1 MDFVRILWVLAVV
14 TALALCVVWQG
25 SETRRT
31 GRRLEELTWDIEA
44 LKAEQ
49 QKGQGRIDR
58 LKSPQRI
65 VPHAL
70 KLGLR
75 PTKTPAEKMPEFVP
89 LRMQDLPTGNLAPG
103 TLARGPDE

>member
-25 SETRRT
+25 SETRRA

-49 QKGQGRIDR
+49 QKGQERIDR

-75 PTKTPAEKMPEFVP
+75 PTETPSGPMPEFVP
-89 LRMQDLPTGNLAPG
+89 LRMQSPPAGTAGRG
-103 TLARGPDE
+103 TLTRGPNE

>member
-25 SETRRT
+25 SEARRA

-49 QKGQGRIDR
+49 QKGQERIDR

-65 VPHAL
+65 VSHAR

-75 PTKTPAEKMPEFVP
+75 PTETPAEPMPEFVP
-89 LRMQDLPTGNLAPG
+89 LRMERRPTGSAGRG
-103 TLARGPDE
+103 TLARGPDR